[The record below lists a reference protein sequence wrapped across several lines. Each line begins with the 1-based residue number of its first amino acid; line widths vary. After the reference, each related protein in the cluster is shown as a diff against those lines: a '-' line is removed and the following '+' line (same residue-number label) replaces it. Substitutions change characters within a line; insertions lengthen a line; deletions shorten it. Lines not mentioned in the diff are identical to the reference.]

1 MSRKTQY
8 YSYQLIVVEKN
19 KLSNLYSFYLLNA
32 DVVMIISFGKGN
44 FFCNYKDSADIL
56 LFITY
61 GNFSYFNVN
70 RLSMHLPSIKTL
82 LW

>member
-1 MSRKTQY
+1 MGASLLALAKSIY
-8 YSYQLIVVEKN
+8 
-19 KLSNLYSFYLLNA
+19 YSFYLLNA

-44 FFCNYKDSADIL
+44 FFCNYKDSANIL

-70 RLSMHLPSIKTL
+70 RLSMHLPSIKSL